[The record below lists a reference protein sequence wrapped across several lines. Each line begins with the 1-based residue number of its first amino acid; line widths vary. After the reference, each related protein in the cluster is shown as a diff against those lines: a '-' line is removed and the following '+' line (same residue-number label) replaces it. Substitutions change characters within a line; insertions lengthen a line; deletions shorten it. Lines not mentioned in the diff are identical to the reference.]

1 VNQKPDFTS
10 VSSTIAQLRETLRDL
25 NDRVLKNVFE
35 SRLGRLEA
43 MIDEFL
49 STSHPQAAV
58 VTVEQLLEMSES
70 ARSEILR
77 AAAAQRRKE
86 AAGEDTRRKG
96 AGIDQ
101 WPEGYQPSA
110 HDMLK
115 MSFREN
121 DDQLQRFTNT
131 GKRIG

>member
-1 VNQKPDFTS
+1 MNQKPDFTS

-70 ARSEILR
+70 ARSEILQ
-77 AAAAQRRKE
+77 AAAEQRRRE
-86 AAGEDTRRKG
+86 AEGEETRKRG
-96 AGIDQ
+96 AGVDF
-101 WPEGYQPSA
+101 PSGYEPSA
-110 HDMLK
+110 LQMLK
-115 MSFREN
+115 MSFRE
-121 DDQLQRFTNT
+121 DDNQLQQFTNV
-131 GKRIG
+131 GKKIG